1 MTTNRTGQRAV
12 HRDASAAPPPA
23 DGRMV
28 AANRS
33 IRQAS
38 ITAGVALLLM
48 AALSGLG
55 IFGAVQGLVTRG
67 DAAVTAASIVE
78 SEWLFRLGI
87 ASLFAVVALDVVA
100 AWALYRV
107 FAPVSNGLSMLAG
120 WFRLAYSAVFL
131 VAISELVGALR
142 LLTDEGYST
151 VFSADQVQHQA
162 LMGIETFRDAWSAGL
177 VLFGLHLLLLG
188 YLAYRSGYVPRIVG
202 VLLAVAGAGYVIDSF
217 AAVLSPGSWP
227 VLGTFTFVGEL
238 LLALWLVVRGRHLT
252 LSGSQV
258 RHDPIAV
265 AR

>member
-1 MTTNRTGQRAV
+1 MTTNGTGQRAL
-12 HRDASAAPPPA
+12 HRDASAAHPPPA
-23 DGRMV
+23 GPTVEATRTIPQ
-28 AANRS
+28 S
-33 IRQAS
+33 S
-38 ITAGVALLLM
+38 ITAGVAILLV

-55 IFGAVQGLVTRG
+55 IFGAVQRLVTSG
-67 DAAVTAASIVE
+67 DAASTAASVVE

-107 FAPVSNGLSMLAG
+107 FAPVSHHLSMLAG

-131 VAISELVGALR
+131 VAVSELVGALR

-177 VLFGLHLLLLG
+177 VLFGIHLLLLG
-188 YLAYRSGYVPRIVG
+188 FLAYRSSYVPRIVG
-202 VLLAVAGAGYVIDSF
+202 ALLAIAGVGYAIDSF
-217 AAVLSPGSWP
+217 VAVLSPGSWP
-227 VLGTFTFVGEL
+227 VLGAFTFVGEL
-238 LLALWLVVRGRHLT
+238 LLALWLVVRGRRLT
-252 LSGSQV
+252 ITGSQL
-258 RHDPIAV
+258 RHEPIAV